1 MAPFGALGTALA
13 GDFAQVGIGWEVGV
27 PSGWG
32 TYGVNLAVELARK
45 GIEPALFLISSKTN
59 VPQAQLESLQPALMK
74 QREWLTAARK
84 GGLKFDF
91 PMLYSLGDGLQFDD
105 VLIGTKGTPQAG
117 VPFFES
123 ATIPTK
129 NVEGSKASNVII
141 AGSTWNAE
149 DLSRVLTKAFGAAAK
164 GGPPRIGK
172 P

>member
-1 MAPFGALGTALA
+1 MA

-59 VPQAQLESLQPALMK
+59 VPQAQLESLRPALMK

-84 GGLKFDF
+84 GGLKLDF

-129 NVEGSKASNVII
+129 NVEGAKAFNVII

-149 DLSRVLTKAFGAAAK
+149 DSSRVLTKAFGAAAK